1 MKSHHPPANAERL
14 PAGRP
19 FVSEIPKFRKL
30 VVDQGL
36 VGLANN
42 TKWDELITRMRWL
55 QEHQWCPSF
64 RYKCI
69 DSETIS
75 SWDGEWQHHLPFP
88 LISMSWIDLRFIEKV
103 FVARLLPPKI
113 VDHSE
118 ELEHFL
124 SQIGCDFEKGSNSF
138 RVYGYA
144 PRDRSDFDAGKT

>member
-1 MKSHHPPANAERL
+1 MKSYHPPANAERL
-14 PAGRP
+14 PEGRP
-19 FVSEIPKFRKL
+19 FVSEIPKLRKL

-55 QEHQWCPSF
+55 QERQWCPSF
-64 RYKCI
+64 RYKRI

-75 SWDGEWQHHLPFP
+75 SWEGEWQHHLPFP
-88 LISMSWIDLRFIEKV
+88 LISMRWIDLRFIEKV
-103 FVARLLPPKI
+103 FVARLLAPKI

-118 ELEHFL
+118 ELRLFL

-144 PRDRSDFDAGKT
+144 PRDRSDFDAGKV